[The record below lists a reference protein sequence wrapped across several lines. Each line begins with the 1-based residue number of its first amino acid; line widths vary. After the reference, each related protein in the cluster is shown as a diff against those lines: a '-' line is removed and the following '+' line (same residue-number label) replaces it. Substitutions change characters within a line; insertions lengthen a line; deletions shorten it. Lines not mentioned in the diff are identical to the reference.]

1 MLFQTLDNKRECVGI
16 VTDGELHSEIDDK
29 LHLTHTWDYS
39 EILGDRDIQ
48 YAYLYSGGKT
58 LNEACPEH
66 LEGALE
72 TCLTRMRG
80 FLRSLSQT
88 GIDLNKN
95 CFFDL
100 VPMEFLLE
108 FCALKDSICQY
119 VFTNYEKPY
128 NYEFLCDLL
137 QVVGKIG
144 TQQLNINLGA
154 LTPTEI
160 AETKNR
166 KFIKN
171 IQAKKFSKYCDFD
184 IFGTKTGRLSTH
196 KGSFPALTMHKELRK
211 TIKPTND
218 FFVEIDYNAAELR
231 VLLALA
237 GKEQPEIDIHE
248 WNVKNVYRGL
258 ITREEAKK
266 RIFAWL
272 YNPDS
277 KDYLSSR
284 AYERDSVRQK
294 YSTQGQVTTFWSRVI
309 PSDEFHAMSYII
321 QSTTSDL
328 FLRQMIKVNNFLQDK
343 KTHIAFPLHD
353 ALILDFSAEET
364 NLIPEIIDIFS
375 DTELGRF
382 KVGSSAGKNFF
393 DMKPLTS
400 YNK

>member
-1 MLFQTLDNKRECVGI
+1 MLFQALDNKRDCVG
-16 VTDGELHSEIDDK
+16 VVVDGELHSQFENLD
-29 LHLTHTWDYS
+29 LTHTWEHS
-39 EILGDRDIQ
+39 SFLQGKDIQ
-48 YAYLYSGGKT
+48 YARLYCEGQS
-58 LNEACPEH
+58 LLEACPEH
-66 LEGALE
+66 LEDTLSAL
-72 TCLTRMRG
+72 LTRMRG
-80 FLRSLSQT
+80 FIRSLTQT
-88 GIDLNKN
+88 RIDLNKH
-95 CFFDL
+95 CFYDL
-100 VPMEFLLE
+100 VPLEFLLQ
-108 FCALKDSICQY
+108 FCAIKDAICEHVFMNYQKPGNYGFLSDLSY
-119 VFTNYEKPY
+119 VLGE
-128 NYEFLCDLL
+128 
-137 QVVGKIG
+137 IG
-144 TQQLNINLGA
+144 VRKLNIDLSE
-154 LTPTEI
+154 LTPAEM

-171 IQAKKFSKYCDFD
+171 IQSGRFSKYCDFD
-184 IFGTKTGRLSTH
+184 IFGTRTGRLTTK
-196 KGSFPALTMHKELRK
+196 KGSFPILTMHRGLRK

-218 FFVEIDYNAAELR
+218 FFVEVDYNAAELR

-248 WNVKNVYRGL
+248 WNAKNVYRGL
-258 ITREEAKK
+258 VTREEAKK

-277 KDYLSSR
+277 KDHLSSR

-343 KTHIAFPLHD
+343 KSHIAFPIHD
-353 ALILDFSAEET
+353 ALVIDFKAEEADI
-364 NLIPEIIDIFS
+364 IPEIINIFS

-393 DMKPLTS
+393 DMKPLTR